1 MWCFKMH
8 CAVNGGRLYD
18 EDEDDH
24 SFSGYGFY
32 VKYHEE
38 CCPRTVDGSDCGF
51 NHFGR
56 KSRDELIAELL
67 LWPTGAIFHI
77 EDYFVDGNF

>member
-1 MWCFKMH
+1 MWCFATN

-56 KSRDELIAELL
+56 
-67 LWPTGAIFHI
+67 
-77 EDYFVDGNF
+77 N